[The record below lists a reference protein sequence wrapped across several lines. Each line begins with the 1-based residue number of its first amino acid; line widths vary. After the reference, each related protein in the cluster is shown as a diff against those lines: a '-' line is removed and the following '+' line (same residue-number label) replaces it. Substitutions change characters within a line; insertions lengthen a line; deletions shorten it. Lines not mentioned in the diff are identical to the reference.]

1 MIRIE
6 EMIRKIHHT
15 PNQAPGTTLPQEN
28 SAGET
33 SSQSRRDDSEKYTS
47 VSAFSLF
54 SHTLLGLYTLVNLQ
68 ATGVPLL
75 TLDGKDPPKYAL
87 QLMGALFTEEEV
99 AIRCYKKCSAKVTK
113 EELDQQRKKN
123 LEGKKHHEIWFY
135 TAIPP
140 FYRLHHTKVWGGG
153 IL

>member
-15 PNQAPGTTLPQEN
+15 PDQAPGTTLPQEN

-33 SSQSRRDDSEKYTS
+33 SSQSRRDDSERYTS

-54 SHTLLGLYTLVNLQ
+54 SDTLLGLLICRQPVSHFLPLVGKTLLSMLYSSWGPSLLRKKWLSDVN
-68 ATGVPLL
+68 
-75 TLDGKDPPKYAL
+75 
-87 QLMGALFTEEEV
+87 
-99 AIRCYKKCSAKVTK
+99 KKCSAKVTK

-123 LEGKKHHEIWFY
+123 LEGKKHHHKIWFY

-140 FYRLHHTKVWGGG
+140 FYRLHHTKVW
-153 IL
+153 